1 MPRTTELRRLSAW
14 TAVSLLWMISAT
26 ASAADFAPPPIS
38 PAASPTEAPEPLAT
52 PDAEPA
58 NPPLIVAQASPAHPT
73 KQAEKEAENEREVLV
88 IQALDQ
94 PTDLSVQETPIAEA
108 LKQLVEK
115 TGIETEIAEGTFALL
130 PYGAQTKLTCSFQK
144 KPLREGLTALLRP
157 LGLKFTPTPRGL
169 LIEPTAPLRRIVRR
183 AVWEELETLNRLQ
196 QKPWSEEL
204 FHSLSFQFQDAGG
217 GNLEDHRQT
226 LKRLADAVG
235 GGSAAEVLE
244 LACDGYGWTWY
255 PAGEKI
261 VILSKAKQIERQL
274 DRRVS
279 LRYEQASLKNV
290 LLDLARQAD
299 TPLRMD
305 GGVLSSLPQEGNER
319 FLLNVQNTTIRQ
331 VFDLVAGQTG
341 INYIIEPTGIRL
353 TSGVAPST
361 STASTE
367 KGPGRTVTSDAAE
380 DFRVNPIVGQ
390 ITFKSDD
397 GTSYSFFL
405 REKDLPPEINELRKL
420 RMRKAVIDLGHSLK
434 AEQPRD

>member
-1 MPRTTELRRLSAW
+1 MPRTTQLRRLSAG
-14 TAVSLLWMISAT
+14 TALSLSWMISAT
-26 ASAADFAPPPIS
+26 VSAADFSPPPPDS
-38 PAASPTEAPEPLAT
+38 MTPPTASAGNTIL
-52 PDAEPA
+52 PD
-58 NPPLIVAQASPAHPT
+58 NPPVVVAQASPADALRRL
-73 KQAEKEAENEREVLV
+73 QKEEDEREVLV

-94 PTDLSVQETPIAEA
+94 PTDLSVRDTTIGEA
-108 LKQLVEK
+108 IKQLVEK
-115 TGIETEIAEGTFALL
+115 TGIEAEIAEGTFALL
-130 PYGAQTKLTCSFQK
+130 PHGAQTRLSSSFQN
-144 KPLREGLTALLRP
+144 KPLREGLNALLQP
-157 LGLKFTPTPRGL
+157 LGLQFTPTSRGL
-169 LIEPTAPLRRIVRR
+169 LIGPTAPLKRISRR
-183 AVWEELETLNRLQ
+183 AIWEEVETLGRLR

-204 FHSLSFQFQDAGG
+204 FNSLSFQFQDAGG
-217 GNLEDHRQT
+217 GSMEDHRQT

-261 VILSKAKQIERQL
+261 VILSKTKQIERQL

-279 LRYEQASLKNV
+279 LRYEQASLKDV

-299 TPLRMD
+299 APLRMD

-331 VFDLVAGQTG
+331 VLDLVAGQTG

-353 TSGVAPST
+353 TSSAAPST
-361 STASTE
+361 SSASTG
-367 KGPGRTVTSDAAE
+367 KDPSQTSTMARDAA
-380 DFRVNPIVGQ
+380 DAFRVNPIVGQ
-390 ITFKSDD
+390 ITFQSND

-405 REKDLPPEINELRKL
+405 RENDLPPEINELRKL
-420 RMRKAVIDLGHSLK
+420 RMRKAVVDLGHSLK